1 MLKIKVKPQSPL
13 PKVLKLQFE
22 HIRDIYYD
30 MYICWGNEKVLHRI
44 VKEEQI
50 KDITEKYEN
59 LFLFDDI
66 ENYADLMLLNYVE

>member
-1 MLKIKVKPQSPL
+1 MIKIKVKSPKTL

-30 MYICWGNEKVLHRI
+30 MYIVCGDQKILHRI

-50 KDITEKYEN
+50 KDIKEKYEN

-66 ENYADLMLLNYVE
+66 ENYVNIMLLDYVE

>member
-1 MLKIKVKPQSPL
+1 MLKIKVKSPKTL

-30 MYICWGNEKVLHRI
+30 MYIVWGDQKILHRI

-50 KDITEKYEN
+50 KDITEKYEQ

-66 ENYADLMLLNYVE
+66 ENYADLMLLDYVE